1 MLAPALV
8 GRTEGMARGKVA
20 VEPEKSVTLT
30 EENPSPPAVGAERET
45 EAVRSEPGVAS
56 ERVMVRWKAEGR
68 APPTRKPASEGED
81 HAEEEEEEE
90 AAALAAS
97 SSRRAR
103 KMPACASVEGEASG
117 SAAKRLS
124 WCFCQGTA
132 SSKRVSRRKKIES
145 RIESPNL
152 RR

>member
-8 GRTEGMARGKVA
+8 GLTVGMANGKVD

-30 EENPSPPAVGAERET
+30 EEKPSPPAVGAERET

-56 ERVMVRWKAEGR
+56 ERLMVRWKAEGR

-81 HAEEEEEEE
+81 HAEEGEEDEE
-90 AAALAAS
+90 AALAAS

-117 SAAKRLS
+117 SAAKRSS
-124 WCFCQGTA
+124 WCFYVLQA
-132 SSKRVSRRKKIES
+132 SSKRVSRRKEVES
-145 RIESPNL
+145 RIESPDL